1 MRVLIP
7 NTGSGY
13 TITCENG
20 VGEWVTVLKGK
31 QQCIL
36 KREELRSNPG
46 VKSQL

>member
-1 MRVLIP
+1 MHVLIP

-20 VGEWVTVLKGK
+20 VGWWVTALNGK

-36 KREELRSNPG
+36 KTEELHSNPG